1 VDLENKNNMSIEDIR
16 PDEYEEAAIL
26 LSRAFIRS
34 PFSAYVAG
42 GTDEKARR
50 NLETG
55 FRGMIQKKPG
65 QVVVAKDGNQI
76 IGVMRMVEWPQCQN
90 SIPRGIGLLPPLI
103 FATKVIL
110 RVLKFRSIWR
120 AHDPKKPHWHIDP
133 LGVLPERQGQGV
145 GSLLLTYF
153 CEHID
158 KLGMPAYHETDLE
171 ANVRLY
177 KRFGYEVIEEEPI
190 FSFNN
195 WFMWRPPNGKIST

>member
-1 VDLENKNNMSIEDIR
+1 VDLENSNNISIENIKT
-16 PDEYEEAAIL
+16 DEYEEAAIL
-26 LSRAFIRS
+26 LSRAFIRT

-42 GTDEKARR
+42 GADEKARR

-65 QVVVAKDGNQI
+65 QVVVAKDGTQI

-90 SIPRGIGLLPPLI
+90 SIPRGLELLPALV
-103 FATKVIL
+103 FATKAIRRL
-110 RVLKFRSIWR
+110 LKFRSIWGE
-120 AHDPKKPHWHIDP
+120 HDPKKPHWHIDP

-153 CEHID
+153 CKHID
-158 KLGMPAYHETDLE
+158 KLRMPAYLETDVE
-171 ANVRLY
+171 ANVQLY
-177 KRFGYEVIEEEPI
+177 RRFGYEVIEEEQI

-195 WFMWRPPNGKIST
+195 WFMWRAPKEIER

>member
-1 VDLENKNNMSIEDIR
+1 VDLKNKNNISIENIK

-26 LSRAFIRS
+26 LSRAFIRN

-55 FRGMIQKKPG
+55 FRGMIEKKPG
-65 QVVVAKDGNQI
+65 RVVVAKDGNQI
-76 IGVMRMVEWPQCQN
+76 IGIMRMVEWPQCQN
-90 SIPRGIGLLPPLI
+90 SIPRGVELLPALI
-103 FATKVIL
+103 FATKAIL
-110 RVLKFRSIWR
+110 RLLKFRSIWGK
-120 AHDPKKPHWHIDP
+120 HDPKKPHWHIDP

-158 KLGMPAYHETDLE
+158 KLGMPAYLETDVE

-177 KRFGYEVIEEEPI
+177 KRFGYEVIEEEPV

-195 WFMWRPPNGKIST
+195 WFMWRTPKEIK

>member
-1 VDLENKNNMSIEDIR
+1 MENQNNIAIENIK
-16 PDEYEEAAIL
+16 PSEYKEAAIL
-26 LSRAFIRS
+26 LSKAFIRT

-42 GTDEKARR
+42 GADEKARR

-55 FRGMIQKKPG
+55 FRGMIQKKSG

-90 SIPRGIGLLPPLI
+90 SIPRWFELLLPLI
-103 FATKVIL
+103 FARKAIL
-110 RVLKFRSIWR
+110 RLLKFRSIWGK
-120 AHDPKKPHWHIDP
+120 HDPQKPHWHIDP
-133 LGVLPERQGQGV
+133 LGVLPERQGQGI

-158 KLGMPAYHETDLE
+158 KLGMPAYHETDVE

-177 KRFGYEVIEEEPI
+177 KRFGYEIIEEEPI

-195 WFMWRPPNGKIST
+195 WFMWRDPKSK